1 LYDTEITEMPF
12 PDGKYGMLPYEKQK
26 GVGGA
31 INH

>member
-1 LYDTEITEMPF
+1 MPF